1 MGSMEEEKKKNPV
14 LTEIFSWILVLILA
28 FLLSFLIRT
37 FLIERVEVIGSSM
50 VPTLQ
55 PGDKIFVNKFLALKG
70 DFERGDIVVLKT
82 DKEERTLIKRIIALE
97 GDTVSVKDGI
107 LYLNGE
113 PMEEEYIKEPII
125 YTLEE
130 TKIDNGCCFV
140 LGDNRNDSKDSHVF
154 GEISISDIK
163 GIYRW

>member
-1 MGSMEEEKKKNPV
+1 MEEKRKKSPILK
-14 LTEIFSWILVLILA
+14 EISSWILVLILA

-55 PGDKIFVNKFLALKG
+55 PGDKIFVNKFLALEG
-70 DFERGDIVVLKT
+70 DLKRGDIAVIKT
-82 DKEERTLIKRIIALE
+82 DKEERTLIKRIVALE
-97 GDTVSVKDGI
+97 GDTVSVKDGK
-107 LYLNGE
+107 LFLNGDPVEENYINE
-113 PMEEEYIKEPII
+113 PYII

-130 TKIDNGCCFV
+130 TTIDKGCCFV